1 MSIYQHPQPSPPP
14 DPSSELETSRCVV
27 RENLTSTTMLQPLV
41 QHSDLWFCD
50 GSVVLQAECT
60 LFRVHKS
67 QLARRSIIFRD
78 MFTLPQPTVT
88 TAHATL
94 AEETYEDC
102 PIVRLHDSAED
113 VANLLLALYDG
124 PKFGNND
131 QDDFVIVSGIL
142 RLSTKYAMDS
152 LRSKA
157 IIHLN
162 IAWPTTLKGWDL
174 REDRAHAYDLA
185 SPTERASLYPSPI
198 DIINLARETNTPSL
212 LPAAFYDISR
222 YTYAHIFE
230 PMDDEP
236 SRFRGAVVGV
246 TLSADD
252 MRRLALG
259 KEASAHAVSAV
270 IHGMGRGPLA
280 HSRKGAFSLHPHA
293 PSPAVSVCTTPG
305 ACRRD
310 FAELVALAT
319 QHYVCD
325 RERGYADP
333 LYVAEELG
341 ALKSA
346 DVSECRACARALEVW
361 ASKERERMWKMI
373 PLWFRL
379 DS

>member
-1 MSIYQHPQPSPPP
+1 MSTSLSEHLPAIPEHPP
-14 DPSSELETSRCVV
+14 DSR
-27 RENLTSTTMLQPLV
+27 TK
-41 QHSDLWFCD
+41 HADLWFCD
-50 GSVVLQAECT
+50 GSVILQADST

-67 QLARRSIIFRD
+67 QLSRRSTVFSD
-78 MFTLPQPTVT
+78 MFTLPQPPVMT
-88 TAHATL
+88 THATL
-94 AEETYEDC
+94 ADETHEGC
-102 PIVRLHDSAED
+102 PIVKLYDSAED

-131 QDDFVIVSGIL
+131 PHDFAVVSGIL
-142 RLSTKYAMDS
+142 RLSTKYAIDS

-157 IIHLN
+157 ITHLN

-174 REDRAHAYDLA
+174 REDKAHAYELT
-185 SPTERASLYPSPI
+185 SPTEPAGLYPSPI
-198 DIINLARETNTPSL
+198 DIINLARLTNAPSL

-222 YTYAHIFE
+222 YTFAQIFE
-230 PMDDEP
+230 PIDDEP
-236 SRFRGAVVGV
+236 TRFRCLVGGG
-246 TLSADD
+246 TLCGDD

-270 IHGMGRGPLA
+270 IHGMGRGPLV
-280 HSRKGAFSLHPHA
+280 HSRKGAFSLHPHGPA
-293 PSPAVSVCTTPG
+293 HSPVTVCTTPG

-319 QHYVCD
+319 QHYICD
-325 RERGYADP
+325 RERGYADS

-346 DVSECRACARALEVW
+346 DVSECRACARSLEVW
-361 ASKERERMWKMI
+361 AAKERERMWKMI